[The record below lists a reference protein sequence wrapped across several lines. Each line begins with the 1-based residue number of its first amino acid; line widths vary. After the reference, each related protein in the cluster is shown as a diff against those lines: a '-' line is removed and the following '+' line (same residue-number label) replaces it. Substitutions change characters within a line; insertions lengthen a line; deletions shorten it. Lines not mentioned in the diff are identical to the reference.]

1 MRFRRDGSS
10 AVKFRQSS
18 DAAADGASSS
28 SHAALLGEEEDVAQ
42 RSENGFTTQA
52 PCGIWQRRGLS
63 LMSWRRG
70 LRRALPPIPSCPWLE
85 AV

>member
-18 DAAADGASSS
+18 DVVADGASSS

-52 PCGIWQRRGLS
+52 P
-63 LMSWRRG
+63 
-70 LRRALPPIPSCPWLE
+70 
-85 AV
+85 